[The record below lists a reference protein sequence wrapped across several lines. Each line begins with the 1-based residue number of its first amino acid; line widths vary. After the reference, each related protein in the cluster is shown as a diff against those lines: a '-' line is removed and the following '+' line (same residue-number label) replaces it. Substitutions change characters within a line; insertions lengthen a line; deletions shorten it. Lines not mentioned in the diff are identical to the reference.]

1 MIKQKEDVT
10 MGILKSDSPYK
21 YGRLPGGGT
30 FRPDDGSDDNDTDR
44 SSAPEPDYDEDEL
57 GM

>member
-1 MIKQKEDVT
+1 
-10 MGILKSDSPYK
+10 MGILKSDIPYK
-21 YGRLPGGGT
+21 YGRLPSGGT

-44 SSAPEPDYDEDEL
+44 SSSPEPDYDEDEL

>member
-1 MIKQKEDVT
+1 
-10 MGILKSDSPYK
+10 MGILKSDSLYS
-21 YGRLPGGGT
+21 YGRLAGGGT